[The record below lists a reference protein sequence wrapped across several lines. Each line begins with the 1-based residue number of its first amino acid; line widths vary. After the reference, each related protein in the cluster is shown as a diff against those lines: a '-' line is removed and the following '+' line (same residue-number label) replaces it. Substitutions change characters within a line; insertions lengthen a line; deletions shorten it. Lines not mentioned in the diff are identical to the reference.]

1 MCLCRDWGMNMEENV
16 CGCMEGLECEY
27 RRREGMCVERW
38 EMCRGKN
45 WVCGMCVNV
54 CVETAVCVRKLRLC
68 M

>member
-1 MCLCRDWGMNMEENV
+1 MSMEENV

-38 EMCRGKN
+38 EMCRGKD

-54 CVETAVCVRKLRLC
+54 CVETAVCVRKL
-68 M
+68 